1 MENFNFQFENLF
13 VALKNNLEKN
23 GSRHSVIWI
32 IPCQRGVVSRC
43 CIILI
48 AYKSLH
54 RMLLIFNTRSI
65 RNRYLV
71 GDYVSRRT
79 GAEQIFKVTQQLRS
93 KCLFYDKQLC
103 C

>member
-1 MENFNFQFENLF
+1 
-13 VALKNNLEKN
+13 
-23 GSRHSVIWI
+23 
-32 IPCQRGVVSRC
+32 
-43 CIILI
+43 
-48 AYKSLH
+48 
-54 RMLLIFNTRSI
+54 MLLIFNTTSI

-79 GAEQIFKVTQQLRS
+79 SAEQIFKVTQQFRS